1 MRRNMDLCRDILL
14 QMEDADRLLNQSIDE
29 LKEKGYSLNEIIF
42 HCRLLHEHG
51 FIKECIV
58 NEVYGIVAALIVYGL
73 TWEAHDFI
81 SSIRQDTIWNKTK
94 DVITQKGLPM
104 VLDVVKEIS
113 QSIVATM
120 VQGAIKGLSQ

>member
-1 MRRNMDLCRDILL
+1 MKRDMDLCRKILFAIEEQYVDTAL
-14 QMEDADRLLNQSIDE
+14 YGLEVEGYSIQQVAYHCKILHDAGLISNY
-29 LKEKGYSLNEIIF
+29 KGYFASN
-42 HCRLLHEHG
+42 RLYDFAVG
-51 FIKECIV
+51 S
-58 NEVYGIVAALIVYGL
+58 L
-73 TWEAHDFI
+73 TWDGHEFLDK
-81 SSIRQDTIWNKTK
+81 IRQDTIWNKTK

>member
-1 MRRNMDLCRDILL
+1 MKRDMELCRKILL
-14 QMEDADRLLNQSIDE
+14 AIEEQYVDTALYGLEVEGYSMQQVAYHCKILHDAGLISNY
-29 LKEKGYSLNEIIF
+29 KGYFASN
-42 HCRLLHEHG
+42 RLYDFAVG
-51 FIKECIV
+51 S
-58 NEVYGIVAALIVYGL
+58 L
-73 TWEAHDFI
+73 TWDGHEFLDK
-81 SSIRQDTIWNKTK
+81 IRQDTIWNKTK

>member
-1 MRRNMDLCRDILL
+1 MKRDMDLCRKILFAIEEQYVDTAL
-14 QMEDADRLLNQSIDE
+14 YGLEVEGYSMQQVAYHCKILHDDGLISNY
-29 LKEKGYSLNEIIF
+29 KGYFASN
-42 HCRLLHEHG
+42 RLYDFAVG
-51 FIKECIV
+51 S
-58 NEVYGIVAALIVYGL
+58 L
-73 TWEAHDFI
+73 TWDGHEFLDK
-81 SSIRQDTIWNKTK
+81 IRQDTIWNKTK

>member
-1 MRRNMDLCRDILL
+1 MKRDMDLCRKILFAIEEQYVDTAL
-14 QMEDADRLLNQSIDE
+14 YGLEVEGYSMQQVAYHCKILHDAGLISNY
-29 LKEKGYSLNEIIF
+29 KGYFASN
-42 HCRLLHEHG
+42 RLYDFAVG
-51 FIKECIV
+51 S
-58 NEVYGIVAALIVYGL
+58 L
-73 TWEAHDFI
+73 TWDGHEFLDK
-81 SSIRQDTIWNKTK
+81 IRQDTIWNKTK

>member
-1 MRRNMDLCRDILL
+1 MKRDMDLCRKILFAIEEQYVDTAL
-14 QMEDADRLLNQSIDE
+14 YGLEVEGYSMQQVAYHCKILHDAGLISNY
-29 LKEKGYSLNEIIF
+29 KGYFASN
-42 HCRLLHEHG
+42 RLYD
-51 FIKECIV
+51 F
-58 NEVYGIVAALIVYGL
+58 AAGSL
-73 TWEAHDFI
+73 TWDGHEFLDK
-81 SSIRQDTIWNKTK
+81 IRQDTIWNKTK

>member
-1 MRRNMDLCRDILL
+1 MDLCRKILFAIEEQYVDTAL
-14 QMEDADRLLNQSIDE
+14 YGLEVEGYSMQQVAYHCKILHDAGLISNY
-29 LKEKGYSLNEIIF
+29 KGYFASN
-42 HCRLLHEHG
+42 RLYDFAVG
-51 FIKECIV
+51 S
-58 NEVYGIVAALIVYGL
+58 L
-73 TWEAHDFI
+73 TWDGHEFLDK
-81 SSIRQDTIWNKTK
+81 IRQDTIWNKTK

>member
-1 MRRNMDLCRDILL
+1 MKRDMELCRKILL
-14 QMEDADRLLNQSIDE
+14 AIEEQYVDTALYGLEVE
-29 LKEKGYSLNEIIF
+29 GYSMQQVAYHCKILHDARLISDYKGHFASNE
-42 HCRLLHEHG
+42 LLDFG
-51 FIKECIV
+51 VGC
-58 NEVYGIVAALIVYGL
+58 L
-73 TWEAHDFI
+73 TWEGHEFLDK
-81 SSIRQDTIWNKTK
+81 IREDTVWNKTK